1 MPQLDFII
9 AFPQIFWLIIIFFSL
24 YTILVHFFLPSFIKL
39 LKVRKKVVL
48 ENSETLLKLER
59 KLHYNQSTLNKIV
72 TTNFSK
78 IKILLEKEL
87 NSFFVISGWFN
98 SELVDKKIASALYHN
113 IIYYDANIIE
123 SIPIKLKF

>member
-1 MPQLDFII
+1 MPQLDFLI

-24 YTILVHFFLPSFIKL
+24 HTILVHFFLPNFIKL

-48 ENSETLLKLER
+48 ENSETLSKLEI
-59 KLHYNQSTLNKIV
+59 KLHYSQSTLNKIIII
-72 TTNFSK
+72 NFSK

-98 SELVDKKIASALYHN
+98 SGLVDKKIASALYHN
-113 IIYYDANIIE
+113 IIYYDTNIIE